1 VSGVPAG
8 AGSEERSAPAGR
20 VSGRVPR
27 APHLHQAL
35 RAFCLA
41 VFAVAFRELDEGGE
55 LPFAFEEHHGR
66 GRPTLYEYRPL
77 VGPFLEARAGRLAT
91 LADAQAALAELERE
105 PAAAI
110 YARAHAGGR
119 PSSRDALLRTVLL
132 PLVEDTAEACGGF
145 DWRDEAFDRAYLR
158 LEASLFGAQHS
169 YGAVA
174 PLVGLST
181 GGAIELGDGLRIRHV
196 ATGEIAA
203 HWPQARGL
211 LPEGFEREPDRLCVL
226 ELEQALAGADGS
238 PPDSPGELADS
249 VTALRLASAGPI
261 AAGPVL
267 FERLDWRPYGIR
279 PVLPIAATAPPGEPV
294 RIDPV
299 TGERA
304 RRLRERLTV
313 ADEDRELGEA
323 LDRWELSLFQADPF
337 ASEQLRGALSAVLG
351 AGDGL
356 FAASLRAAAL
366 LGQTPRERADLL
378 DRLRLLS
385 VGDAAGATAELV
397 RRVLVQVLE
406 EGGDRSELVRAL
418 DDSLLGL
425 RPTPASRLEPVTA
438 IGSV

>member
-1 VSGVPAG
+1 VPEVPARG
-8 AGSEERSAPAGR
+8 GSEERSAQAGR
-20 VSGRVPR
+20 VSGRVIR

-41 VFAVAFRELDEGGE
+41 VFATAYRELEEGGE
-55 LPFAFEEHHGR
+55 LPFAFEEHHGA

-77 VGPFLEARAGRLAT
+77 VGPFLEARAGRLAA
-91 LADAQAALAELERE
+91 LADAQVALAELERE

-110 YARAHAGGR
+110 YAQAHAGGR

-132 PLVEDTAEACGGF
+132 PLAEETAEACGGF
-145 DWRDEAFDRAYLR
+145 DWRDEAFERAYVR
-158 LEASLFGAQHS
+158 LEESLFGAQHS

-174 PLVGLST
+174 PLLGLST
-181 GGAIELGDGLRIRHV
+181 SGTVDLGAGLRIRHV
-196 ATGEIAA
+196 AAGELAA

-211 LPEGFEREPDRLCVL
+211 LPDGFEREPDRLCVL
-226 ELEQALAGADGS
+226 ELEQALPVGEAT
-238 PPDSPGELADS
+238 PPDAPGELADA
-249 VTALRLASAGPI
+249 VTALRLATAGPI

-294 RIDPV
+294 RIDRV

-313 ADEDRELGEA
+313 ADDDRDLGEA
-323 LDRWELSLFQADPF
+323 LDRWELSLFQSDPF
-337 ASEQLRGALSAVLG
+337 ASEQLRGGLAAVLG
-351 AGDGL
+351 GGEGL
-356 FAASLRAAAL
+356 FAASLRAATL
-366 LGQTPRERADLL
+366 LGETPRERAELL

-385 VGDAAGATAELV
+385 AGDAAGATGELV
-397 RRVLVQVLE
+397 RRTLVHVLE
-406 EGGDRSELVRAL
+406 DEGDRLDLVRAL

-425 RPTPASRLEPVTA
+425 RPPPARLEAVIATGA
-438 IGSV
+438 V